1 MLTVCLQV
9 NGFADIGNGVGGNAD
24 VSQGCV
30 GTGVIGDLLDEIE
43 SGESIRCERAL
54 VLVVDCSEECLS
66 HGVRSHVFDAQFL
79 PDVRENS
86 PVGLDGQ
93 TSISLTRGKE
103 RCVRLAVGNG
113 NGENVFPKIT
123 CEIVG
128 QGDLLNLPGLLFP
141 DGEGRD
147 DG

>member
-1 MLTVCLQV
+1 M
-9 NGFADIGNGVGGNAD
+9 NGFADIGDGVGGNAD

-30 GTGVIGDLLDEIE
+30 GTGVIGDLLDEIKP
-43 SGESIRCERAL
+43 GESIRRERAL
-54 VLVVDCSEECLS
+54 VLVVDRSEECLS

-86 PVGLDGQ
+86 PVGLDRE
-93 TSISLTRGKE
+93 TSVSLARGKE
-103 RCVRLAVGNG
+103 RRIRLAVGNG
-113 NGENVFPKIT
+113 EDVFPKIT

-128 QGDLLNLPGLLFP
+128 QGDPLNLPGLLFP

>member
-1 MLTVCLQV
+1 M

-30 GTGVIGDLLDEIE
+30 GAGVIVDLLDEIE

-54 VLVVDCSEECLS
+54 VLVVDRSEECLS
-66 HGVRSHVFDAQFL
+66 HGMRSHVFDAQFL
-79 PDVRENS
+79 PDVREDS

-93 TSISLTRGKE
+93 ASVSLSRWKE

-113 NGENVFPKIT
+113 EDVFPKIT

-128 QGDLLNLPGLLFP
+128 QGDLLNLPGLLFTN
-141 DGEGRD
+141 GECRD

>member
-1 MLTVCLQV
+1 M
-9 NGFADIGNGVGGNAD
+9 NGFADIGDGVGGNAD

-43 SGESIRCERAL
+43 SGESIWCERTL

-86 PVGLDGQ
+86 PVGLDRE
-93 TSISLTRGKE
+93 TSVSLARGKE
-103 RCVRLAVGNG
+103 RCVRLAVGDR
-113 NGENVFPKIT
+113 EDVFPKIT

-128 QGDLLNLPGLLFP
+128 QGDLLNLPGLLFTNGECRY
-141 DGEGRD
+141 DG
-147 DG
+147 

>member
-1 MLTVCLQV
+1 M

-30 GTGVIGDLLDEIE
+30 GTGVIGDLLDEIKP
-43 SGESIRCERAL
+43 GESIRCERAL

-79 PDVRENS
+79 PDVREDS

-93 TSISLTRGKE
+93 ASVPFRDGKSGVSGLRLWME
-103 RCVRLAVGNG
+103 RMYSRRSPARSSDRVIL
-113 NGENVFPKIT
+113 
-123 CEIVG
+123 
-128 QGDLLNLPGLLFP
+128 
-141 DGEGRD
+141 
-147 DG
+147 